1 MKTQNNLKITNEDF
15 FNYIQELNA
24 TQLKGL
30 NYKLSEV
37 EPMLVSTGING
48 DSYESLLVGI
58 ERKGKTLLIKKV
70 GEYAIVEKYTFKNGS
85 YRLKGYNFG
94 HVNFNSFTNYRVRE
108 I

>member
-1 MKTQNNLKITNEDF
+1 MTNLKITNVDF
-15 FNYIQELNA
+15 LNYIQELSPL
-24 TQLKGL
+24 QLKGL

-37 EPMLVSTGING
+37 EAMKVTTGVNG
-48 DSYESLLVGI
+48 DCYQSLLVGV
-58 ERKGKTLLIKKV
+58 ERKGKTLLVKKT
-70 GEYAIVEKYTFKNGS
+70 GEYAEVEKYTFKKGS